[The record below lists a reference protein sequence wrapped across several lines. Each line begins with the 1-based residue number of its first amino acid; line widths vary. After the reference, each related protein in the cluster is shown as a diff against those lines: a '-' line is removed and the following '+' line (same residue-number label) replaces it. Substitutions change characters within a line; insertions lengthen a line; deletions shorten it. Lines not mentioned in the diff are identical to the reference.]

1 MAMGRDPSTTFA
13 AASAPIC
20 QGMADTSPL
29 PANPTLVLRNVDVA
43 LLGKLLQMQRRDGAA
58 TVDLIDASQ
67 PAPAPRPHEDGK
79 GCLVDCVA

>member
-1 MAMGRDPSTTFA
+1 MAATPS
-13 AASAPIC
+13 
-20 QGMADTSPL
+20 L

-58 TVDLIDASQ
+58 TVDLIESSQ
-67 PAPAPRPHEDGK
+67 PAPTPRPHEDGK

>member
-1 MAMGRDPSTTFA
+1 MALGNDPSTMFA
-13 AASAPIC
+13 AVPAPIC
-20 QGMADTSPL
+20 KGMADTSSL

-58 TVDLIDASQ
+58 TVSLIEASQ
-67 PAPAPRPHEDGK
+67 PATPPHPHEDGK